1 MRLLVHRVKK
11 ENLASTIPLLLQS
24 AFKQKFSQNNEQ
36 DGEVAD
42 LVNGDGQLEMSQEEI
57 DDEDMIEDEVKTGGT
72 ANQNMALD
80 ISNDDSFF

>member
-1 MRLLVHRVKK
+1 
-11 ENLASTIPLLLQS
+11 
-24 AFKQKFSQNNEQ
+24 
-36 DGEVAD
+36 
-42 LVNGDGQLEMSQEEI
+42 MSQEEI